1 MEAGSGKH
9 PLRLHIFSPARRT
22 ERMTE
27 QLRTILADSSARERN
42 ILKNVYAWMTAGLA
56 LTGVVAYTVSQSP
69 GLLRTIFGTPGLF
82 FILLIGELGLVL
94 YLSAR
99 ITRMSS
105 RSAVFAFT
113 GYALLNGVTLS
124 SIFIVYTGFEVSQAF
139 FSAAAAFGGMSF
151 YGMTTKKDLSG
162 IGSYMIMGLWG
173 IIIASLINVFFASP
187 GVYYLISYVG
197 LAVFMGLTA
206 WDTQVIKGWNSSY
219 GRSMSEE
226 EYIKISIMGALKLY
240 LDFIN
245 MFLFLL
251 RIFGRRR

>member
-1 MEAGSGKH
+1 
-9 PLRLHIFSPARRT
+9 
-22 ERMTE
+22 
-27 QLRTILADSSARERN
+27 
-42 ILKNVYAWMTAGLA
+42 
-56 LTGVVAYTVSQSP
+56 
-69 GLLRTIFGTPGLF
+69 
-82 FILLIGELGLVL
+82 
-94 YLSAR
+94 
-99 ITRMSS
+99 
-105 RSAVFAFT
+105 
-113 GYALLNGVTLS
+113 
-124 SIFIVYTGFEVSQAF
+124 
-139 FSAAAAFGGMSF
+139 
-151 YGMTTKKDLSG
+151 MTTKKDLSG

-187 GVYYLISYVG
+187 AVYYLISYVG